1 MNGGST
7 GIAIDSYEPEGH
19 SEKAKL
25 TKIRGAAISV
35 FLRFLSVVG
44 LESRPAPLRHY
55 QIEAEGVRHL
65 EPLYSQNLH
74 SMSCG

>member
-1 MNGGST
+1 MNGGFT

-25 TKIRGAAISV
+25 TKIRGAAVSV
-35 FLRFLSVVG
+35 FVRLLSLVG

-55 QIEAEGVRHL
+55 
-65 EPLYSQNLH
+65 
-74 SMSCG
+74 